1 MSVRGGFPCQNL
13 AGVVAQEA
21 WFKNK
26 QLTFLLDLNQL
37 HQPDI
42 LFKVQS

>member
-1 MSVRGGFPCQNL
+1 MPVRGGFPRQKL

-26 QLTFLLDLNQL
+26 QLTFVLDLNQL

-42 LFKVQS
+42 LFTVQS